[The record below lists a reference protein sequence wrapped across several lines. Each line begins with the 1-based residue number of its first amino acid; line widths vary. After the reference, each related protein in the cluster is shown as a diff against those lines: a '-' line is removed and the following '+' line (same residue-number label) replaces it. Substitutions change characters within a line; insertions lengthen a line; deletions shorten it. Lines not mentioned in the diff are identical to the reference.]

1 MIKRKPLRRFFRR
14 LGYYCIATIFFVPSL
29 FFRKMTNV
37 PEPVDFTENIN
48 AFTAKFGDVVEKV
61 DFVEPTTNEP
71 LHGWFL
77 PADKA
82 KAHPSKPCVLLC
94 HGLGGNISQML
105 PRVNSLHEN
114 GCDVLAFDFRGHG
127 ESGGVFASLGY
138 FEMRDV
144 IAAIDYLRDERGIQR
159 VALYGFS
166 MGAVAALLAA
176 AHDGRVAAVV
186 AESPYDSMQS
196 VVTWK
201 AKELYHAPA
210 FVVRVAL
217 WTTGVRRGI
226 EYKEVDLV
234 KALPKLAG
242 VPLLLAGTASDVTI
256 PIEMTRR
263 LAAVLSDGQ
272 EYWEVNG
279 PDHGEICSS
288 EYGPEFERRILALLK
303 RCEDT
308 QGIQAD

>member
-1 MIKRKPLRRFFRR
+1 MSNFAIKRSPLRRFFRR
-14 LGYYCIATIFFVPSL
+14 LGYYSIAIVFFVPHLLS
-29 FFRKMTNV
+29 RKMTSV
-37 PEPVDFTENIN
+37 PEPVDFTENTDK
-48 AFTAKFGDVVEKV
+48 FTAKFGDVVEKV
-61 DFVEPTTNEP
+61 DFTEPTTGEP

-77 PADKA
+77 PAA
-82 KAHPSKPCVLLC
+82 GANAHPSKPCVLLC

-144 IAAIDYLRDERGIQR
+144 IAAIDYLRNERGIQK
-159 VALYGFS
+159 VALCGFS
-166 MGAVAALLAA
+166 MGAVAVLLAA

-186 AESPYDSMQS
+186 AESPYDSMRNI
-196 VVTWK
+196 VTLK
-201 AKELYHAPA
+201 AKEHYHMPGPI
-210 FVVRVAL
+210 VRLAL

-226 EYKEVDLV
+226 EYKEVDLA
-234 KALPKLAG
+234 KALSKLTG
-242 VPLLLAGTASDVTI
+242 VPLLLVGTASDLTI

-288 EYGPEFERRILALLK
+288 EHGPEFERRVLALLK

-308 QGIQAD
+308 